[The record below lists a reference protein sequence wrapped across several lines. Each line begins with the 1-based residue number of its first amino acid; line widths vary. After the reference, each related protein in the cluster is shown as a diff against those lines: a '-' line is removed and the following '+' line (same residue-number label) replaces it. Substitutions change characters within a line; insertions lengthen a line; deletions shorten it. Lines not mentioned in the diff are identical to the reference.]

1 MSLTRGRLFTIIL
14 IVVGLVVLGTAGSLF
29 YFTRGLQEG
38 AALEIGEIYPAEK
51 EDARYTGSYD
61 FRRWSNE
68 LEVVVESGEITEIR
82 VLDDIMVVD
91 GELADKI
98 FSQVIAKQSLDIDIV
113 GGATVSS
120 KAYLKALEN
129 AF

>member
-1 MSLTRGRLFTIIL
+1 MSLDRSRIIRILL
-14 IVVGLVVLGTAGSLF
+14 IAVGLVVLGTAGALF
-29 YFTRGLQEG
+29 YFSRGLQEG
-38 AALEIGEIYPAEK
+38 AALEIGGIYPAEQG
-51 EDARYTGSYD
+51 DGRYTGSYD

-68 LEVVVESGEITEIR
+68 LEVVVENGEIREIS
-82 VLDDIMVVD
+82 VLDDMMVVD

-98 FSQVIAKQSLDIDIV
+98 FSQVIARQSLDIDIV

-129 AF
+129 SF

>member
-1 MSLTRGRLFTIIL
+1 MSLSRSRIIRIIL
-14 IVVGLVVLGTAGSLF
+14 IALGLVVLGTAGSLF
-29 YFTRGLQEG
+29 YFSRGLQEG
-38 AALEIGEIYPAEK
+38 AALEIGEIYPAEQ
-51 EDARYTGSYD
+51 EDGRYTGSYD

-68 LEVVVESGEITEIR
+68 LEVVVENGEIIEIR
-82 VLDDIMVVD
+82 LLDDMMVVD

-98 FSQVIAKQSLDIDIV
+98 FSRVIARQSLEIDLV